1 MTTTDYQPAGSN
13 DPQSGVHQP
22 GPAAGQVPTPPA
34 TSDAPYQPP
43 AGVYAPP
50 IGGYAPPT
58 GAYAPPTGA
67 YAPPAGSNQPPAGAY
82 QPPMPPVA
90 YRAKR
95 STAAMIVGAIIVV
108 SGLLT
113 AISGG
118 VLLALFGSGNVLS
131 SGSHVVSTP
140 TTALVAD
147 MGTITDTN
155 GFEYVTGTPTLNL
168 TVDSFGGAPVFVGI
182 APTDDVARYLSGAA
196 IERIDDF
203 NLSPFHLNTV
213 VRDGAQSIGAPAE
226 QNFWVATAQS
236 ATGADLDWAI
246 QNGHYQL
253 VIMNAD
259 GTANVHTTAS
269 VGVSLPNSSGLW
281 ILVIGI
287 GVAFIVVGGVVM
299 AIGAGRPAKN

>member
-1 MTTTDYQPAGSN
+1 MTTTDYQSPSGNN
-13 DPQSGVHQP
+13 DPQPAANP
-22 GPAAGQVPTPPA
+22 GPAASQGPAAAGTHETP
-34 TSDAPYQPP
+34 Y
-43 AGVYAPP
+43 
-50 IGGYAPPT
+50 
-58 GAYAPPTGA
+58 
-67 YAPPAGSNQPPAGAY
+67 QPPAGAY
-82 QPPMPPVA
+82 QPPAGAYEPQAGAYQPPAGGYQPPAGPYQPPLPPVT
-90 YRAKR
+90 YRARR
-95 STAAMIVGAIIVV
+95 STAALIVGAIIVV

-147 MGTITDTN
+147 MGKITNTN
-155 GFEYVTGTPTLNL
+155 GFQYITGTPTLNL
-168 TVDSFGGAPVFVGI
+168 AVDSFGGAPVFVGV
-182 APTDDVARYLSGAA
+182 ARADDVTRYLSGAA
-196 IERIDDF
+196 VERIDDF
-203 NLSPFHLNTV
+203 TLSPFQLSTA
-213 VRDGAQSIGAPAE
+213 VRDGARAVGAPAE
-226 QNFWVATAQS
+226 QSFWVASAQS

-287 GVAFIVVGGVVM
+287 GVAFIVVGGIVM

>member
-1 MTTTDYQPAGSN
+1 MTSTDFQPAPGPN

-22 GPAAGQVPTPPA
+22 GQVPTPPA
-34 TSDAPYQPP
+34 ASDAPYQAPGGAYEAQAGAYQPP
-43 AGVYAPP
+43 L
-50 IGGYAPPT
+50 
-58 GAYAPPTGA
+58 GAYAPPSGA
-67 YAPPAGSNQPPAGAY
+67 YQPQSGAYQPPAGPY

-147 MGTITDTN
+147 MGTITNTN

-168 TVDSFGGAPVFVGI
+168 TVDSFGGAPVFVGV
-182 APTDDVARYLSGAA
+182 ARAEDVARYLSGAA

-213 VRDGAQSIGAPAE
+213 VRDGAQSIGTPAE